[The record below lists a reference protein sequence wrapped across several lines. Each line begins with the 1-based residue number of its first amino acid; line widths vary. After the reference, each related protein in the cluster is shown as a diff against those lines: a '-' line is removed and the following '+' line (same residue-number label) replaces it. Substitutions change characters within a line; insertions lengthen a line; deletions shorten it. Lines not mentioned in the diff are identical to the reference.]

1 MHEPDLDLFWN
12 IGLSDAA
19 TGGQTSTVGEP
30 SLANNGRQILLTGN
44 WYASRSLDNG
54 ASWDV
59 LSPFSLFPPADGGF
73 CCDQTA
79 IYDPTRDLTFWL
91 LQYCQQDGTNTLRL
105 AMKQGATLGNSDWIW
120 WDFRPEEVNAGW
132 RGEWF
137 DYNHAALSNNFLY
150 VSSNVY
156 GFEDE
161 DWRRCVVFRLPLD
174 DLAASSD
181 FEYDYFQTTDN
192 GSLRC
197 TLGAREVMYLGSH
210 NTDSELRVFS
220 WREGEATVERV
231 DVSVSPWREDTY
243 SAPGPDGNDW
253 LSRCDGRITGAWVT
267 RGVIGFLWSANSIEG
282 SRPFPYI
289 RAVRLLERSKRLVDE
304 PDLWSPRHAYAYPD
318 ACPND
323 LGQVAITLFKGGGQR
338 HPGHVVGLWD
348 DRSRLWVLQG
358 TRNGTHGP
366 GDGKWGDYLTCRR
379 HSPDGLTWLA
389 AGYTLQG
396 GSTLEEIEPRVVHFG
411 RREHGHAVR
420 RWERA

>member
-156 GFEDE
+156 GFED
-161 DWRRCVVFRLPLD
+161 
-174 DLAASSD
+174 AS
-181 FEYDYFQTTDN
+181 
-192 GSLRC
+192 R
-197 TLGAREVMYLGSH
+197 
-210 NTDSELRVFS
+210 
-220 WREGEATVERV
+220 
-231 DVSVSPWREDTY
+231 
-243 SAPGPDGNDW
+243 APG
-253 LSRCDGRITGAWVT
+253 
-267 RGVIGFLWSANSIEG
+267 
-282 SRPFPYI
+282 
-289 RAVRLLERSKRLVDE
+289 
-304 PDLWSPRHAYAYPD
+304 
-318 ACPND
+318 
-323 LGQVAITLFKGGGQR
+323 
-338 HPGHVVGLWD
+338 
-348 DRSRLWVLQG
+348 
-358 TRNGTHGP
+358 
-366 GDGKWGDYLTCRR
+366 
-379 HSPDGLTWLA
+379 
-389 AGYTLQG
+389 
-396 GSTLEEIEPRVVHFG
+396 
-411 RREHGHAVR
+411 
-420 RWERA
+420 